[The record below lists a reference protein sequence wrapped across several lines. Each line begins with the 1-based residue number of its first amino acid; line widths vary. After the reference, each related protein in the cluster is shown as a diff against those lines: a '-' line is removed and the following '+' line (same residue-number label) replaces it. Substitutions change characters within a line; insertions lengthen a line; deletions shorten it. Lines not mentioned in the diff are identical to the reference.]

1 MGLNDIRYH
10 EVQGN
15 QDINKLGFLVNMIFT
30 KYRYLGA
37 FPGSPLVKTLPSNA
51 EGEGSIPGQGAK
63 ISQALQPKK
72 QNTKW
77 KQYSNKFNK
86 DFKNSP
92 HQKMFLKKDFQEEY
106 VSIPFQSP
114 GMHNSSQSSTW

>member
-51 EGEGSIPGQGAK
+51 VGASSIPGQGTK
-63 ISQALQPKK
+63 IPHTSWPKK
-72 QNTKW
+72 CKKW
-77 KQYSNKFNK
+77 ELYCNKLKTLNMVCIKKKF
-86 DFKNSP
+86 
-92 HQKMFLKKDFQEEY
+92 FLKSMD
-106 VSIPFQSP
+106 
-114 GMHNSSQSSTW
+114 G